1 MPTPTLIPTPWSQ
14 HWREFRIRFL
24 PLIVVAAAALATII
38 LWQGFIFPAS
48 LVGRAE
54 AVQCPVASPK
64 PGIISKLYVTRFQ
77 KVCAGD
83 PIADISITDTNV
95 AAASLAVIRAEIDL
109 LKAGVNPLNTWQR
122 TAIDFD
128 QLRLNLLQQRA
139 QLAASRVNLQLAET
153 EFQRTSRLHQEK
165 LVSDAEFEIARNTRE
180 VIQTQIT
187 EEEQIVKEMSLA
199 VTHLSGAAS
208 QAQDPTNQLQAAL
221 RVQEEKLKLA
231 EAELR
236 PITLRAPTNGMVVLI
251 SQYSGETVVPGGRI
265 VTISTLTSERIIGY
279 LRQPLYMK
287 PELGMEVQVRT
298 RSFNRLGGVGR
309 ILAIGSQMQPINDLL
324 LPPTHLAVGEEGL
337 PVLVSMPKELSSEPG
352 VPPKVQPGELLDLT
366 IRMNRKPR

>member
-1 MPTPTLIPTPWSQ
+1 MPTPTIIPTPWSQ
-14 HWREFRIRFL
+14 HWREFRIRFV
-24 PLIVVAAAALATII
+24 PLIVVAAAAIATIT
-38 LWQGFIFPAS
+38 LWQGYIFPAS

-64 PGIISKLYVTRFQ
+64 PGIISRLYVTRFQ
-77 KVCAGD
+77 KVSAGD

-109 LKAGVNPLNTWQR
+109 LKAGVNPVTIWQR
-122 TAIDFD
+122 TAIDYD

-180 VIQTQIT
+180 VVRTQTS
-187 EEEQIVKEMSLA
+187 EEEQIVKEMSQALA
-199 VTHLSGAAS
+199 QLAGAAS
-208 QAQDPTNQLQAAL
+208 QAQDPTNQLRAAL

-251 SQYSGETVVPGGRI
+251 SQYSGETVLPGGRI

-279 LRQPLYMK
+279 LRQPLYLK
-287 PELGMEVQVRT
+287 PELGMKVRVRT
-298 RSFNRLGGVGR
+298 RSFKRMGGEGE

-337 PVLVSMPKELSSEPG
+337 PVLVSMPDTLRSPPG
-352 VPPKVQPGELLDLT
+352 AAPKVQPGELLDLT
-366 IRMNRKPR
+366 ILPDPKRR